1 MWMQLGCR
9 AFVKGA
15 KKRTPRRKDGDADSE
30 PALIMAMANA
40 DSHERGNSNTY
51 LAHDNV
57 QLPAGT
63 DSVYLSNPSMN
74 ELMRTIHTAS
84 SMDSFKRVIVSGR
97 STAMSFPFPSTTT
110 THLLAPT
117 SCRIGQSGLSCHQSA
132 RLAPNVMH
140 RRRSFDHR
148 LHQQRRVNTSAQRLW
163 KVHSEGNFLGPRK
176 PCSSGQYLNHECEC
190 TAGSGNCAVMISRDG
205 LQVPVV
211 VPLEIP
217 TGGQKLSR
225 NLCYWISLAHL
236 LMVISCLRGLL

>member
-30 PALIMAMANA
+30 PTLIMAMANA
-40 DSHERGNSNTY
+40 DSRERGNSNTY

-74 ELMRTIHTAS
+74 ELMRTIHSAS
-84 SMDSFKRVIVSGR
+84 SMDSFKRVIVSKR
-97 STAMSFPFPSTTT
+97 NTAMSFPVPSRTT

-117 SCRIGQSGLSCHQSA
+117 SCRMGKSGLSCHQSA
-132 RLAPNVMH
+132 RLVPNVMH

-148 LHQQRRVNTSAQRLW
+148 LHQQRVNTSAHRLW

-176 PCSSGQYLNHECEC
+176 PCSSECEC
-190 TAGSGNCAVMISRDG
+190 TADSGNCAEMISRDG
-205 LQVPVV
+205 LQAPVV

-217 TGGQKLSR
+217 TGGQELSR

-236 LMVISCLRGLL
+236 LVVISCLRGLL